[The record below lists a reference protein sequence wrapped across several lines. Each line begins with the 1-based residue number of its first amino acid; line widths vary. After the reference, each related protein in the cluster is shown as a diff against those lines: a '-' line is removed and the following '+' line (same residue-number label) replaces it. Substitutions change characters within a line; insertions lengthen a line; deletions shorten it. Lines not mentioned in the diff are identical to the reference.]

1 MRILRNFA
9 NTRDPRSLS
18 VRLRRRRFE
27 LFECLLDHVPRPIAI
42 LDVGGRPEFW
52 ESMGFVDKTDV
63 RIHVVNLIHFDSN
76 YNNITTG
83 ISPTEFG
90 GEQGFTRYQA
100 VTMLERMDKN
110 IIQPGLDEVQDNVDA
125 LDTAVD
131 NQIAGVRD
139 DMSTMYHAVVNGDG
153 ALETGPSSP
162 GVTSQ
167 KQNTGRYE
175 VDFPAD
181 ISGCAWQATLV
192 IAHDGGLLLAQPDP
206 VSGSLGMA
214 PLFDGSL
221 DKSGILVETWD
232 SAGTNADRDFTVSV
246 ICTPENNLFI
256 GPLFP
261 IVVLSP

>member
-1 MRILRNFA
+1 MKTRKNIRRSVALGIALAVAVPAVAFA
-9 NTRDPRSLS
+9 AHP
-18 VRLRRRRFE
+18 F
-27 LFECLLDHVPRPIAI
+27 
-42 LDVGGRPEFW
+42 
-52 ESMGFVDKTDV
+52 TDV
-63 RIHVVNLIHFDSN
+63 PAGQWYSEAVDWA
-76 YNNITTG
+76 YDNNITTG

-110 IIQPGLDEVQDNVDA
+110 IIQPGLDEVQDNVAA

>member
-1 MRILRNFA
+1 MKTRKNILRSIA
-9 NTRDPRSLS
+9 LGTALA
-18 VRLRRRRFE
+18 VA
-27 LFECLLDHVPRPIAI
+27 VPAVALAAHP
-42 LDVGGRPEFW
+42 F
-52 ESMGFVDKTDV
+52 TDV
-63 RIHVVNLIHFDSN
+63 ADGQWYSDGVEWA
-76 YNNITTG
+76 YNKGITTG
-83 ISPTEFG
+83 VSPTEFG

-100 VTMLERMDKN
+100 VTMLKRMDDN
-110 IIQPGLDEVQDNVDA
+110 IIQPGL
-125 LDTAVD
+125 
-131 NQIAGVRD
+131 AGIRD

-175 VDFPAD
+175 VDFPVD

-206 VSGSLGMA
+206 VSGSLGLA

-221 DKSGILVETWD
+221 DESGILVETWD

-246 ICTPENNLFI
+246 TCTPEDNIFI
-256 GPLFP
+256 GPAFPVGP
-261 IVVLSP
+261 IVVVSP